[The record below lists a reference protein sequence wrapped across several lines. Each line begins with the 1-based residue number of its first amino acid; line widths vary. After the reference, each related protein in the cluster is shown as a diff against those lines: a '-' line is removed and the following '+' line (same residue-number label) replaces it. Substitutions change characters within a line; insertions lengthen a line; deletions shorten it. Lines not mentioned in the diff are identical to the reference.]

1 MVKELTTEDLERLIE
16 IKDEIKELVNEARD
30 TINSTSEAE
39 RARAYWYAHILCAL
53 DSDNDYL
60 GGSMVTMQDS
70 IDALAE
76 EREA

>member
-30 TINSTSEAE
+30 TINSTSEAK
-39 RARAYWYAHILCAL
+39 RARAYWCAYILCAL
-53 DSDNDYL
+53 DSDHDYL